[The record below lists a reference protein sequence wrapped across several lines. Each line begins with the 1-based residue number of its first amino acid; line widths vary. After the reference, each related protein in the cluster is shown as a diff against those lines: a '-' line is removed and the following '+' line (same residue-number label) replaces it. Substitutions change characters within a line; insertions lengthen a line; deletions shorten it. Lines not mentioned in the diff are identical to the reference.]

1 MSSQVTSPALRQGLN
16 ARQAETVENLMAAG
30 LEELRAVGHEAL
42 TIRTVAQRAGVSPA
56 TAYTYLSSKNH
67 LFAELFWR
75 HLSEDGGAAPAGAS
89 ATERLQAT
97 VRALTARI
105 VAEPELAAAVTPAL
119 LGSDPD
125 VARLRLRIGGEFYAR
140 FEAALAAQRR
150 RSGPSGPGGHA
161 GPGGTAG
168 AGVLE
173 VLVLTF
179 TGALLQAGMGLLTY
193 DQIADRLVAAVEV
206 IMRGNE

>member
-16 ARQAETVENLMAAG
+16 ARQAETVQNLMAAG
-30 LEELRAVGHEAL
+30 LAELRAVGHEAL

-75 HLSEDGGAAPAGAS
+75 HLNEGADGAPAGS
-89 ATERLQAT
+89 GATERLQAT

-140 FEAALAAQRR
+140 FEAALA
-150 RSGPSGPGGHA
+150 GPRPA
-161 GPGGTAG
+161 GEPADP
-168 AGVLE
+168 AVLG

-193 DQIADRLVAAVEV
+193 DQIADRLVSAVEV

>member
-30 LEELRAVGHEAL
+30 LAELRAVGHEVL

-75 HLSEDGGAAPAGAS
+75 HLSEDGGTAPAGAS

-140 FEAALAAQRR
+140 FEAALAADRR
-150 RSGPSGPGGHA
+150 PGGPA
-161 GPGGTAG
+161 GPGG

>member
-30 LEELRAVGHEAL
+30 LEELRAVGHETL

-75 HLSEDGGAAPAGAS
+75 HLSEDDRAAPAGAR
-89 ATERLQAT
+89 ATDRLQET

-125 VARLRLRIGGEFYAR
+125 VARLRLRIGGEFYSR
-140 FEAALAAQRR
+140 FEAALAGERR
-150 RSGPSGPGGHA
+150 PGEPA
-161 GPGGTAG
+161 DPA
-168 AGVLE
+168 VLE

-193 DQIADRLVAAVEV
+193 DQIADRLVSAVEV